1 MSGMLIGGRSLL
13 ESMGVIGMGG
23 TRRRLGEAMGSVYG
37 SIFNLVGLGF
47 RDMFAILLDPGIQS
61 GFGRIGGA
69 KKGRYEMFSLP
80 YIRLPFINRLW
91 CLSIYL
97 GILKLWF
104 GQ

>member
-13 ESMGVIGMGG
+13 ASMGVIGMGG
-23 TRRRLGEAMGSVYG
+23 IRRRVGEGMGSVYE

-47 RDMFAILLDPGIQS
+47 RDMFVILLDPEIQS
-61 GFGRIGGA
+61 GFGRIGGV
-69 KKGRYEMFSLP
+69 KRGCYEMFSLP